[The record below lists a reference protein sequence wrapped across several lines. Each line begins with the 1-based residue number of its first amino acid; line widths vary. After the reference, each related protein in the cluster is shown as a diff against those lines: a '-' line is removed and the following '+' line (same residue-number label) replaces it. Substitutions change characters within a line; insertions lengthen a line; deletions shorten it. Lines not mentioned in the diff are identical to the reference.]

1 MIGPRALLL
10 EELSRLKAQS
20 RRIRRE
26 ASIWEADQ
34 YDGRS
39 DCEKLKACNSC
50 FPLQL
55 DHYKLTSAFLVV
67 RRTHQ
72 SMCCCIPVGG
82 VFGAV
87 RQTQNSMDLSQ
98 IKDIDTSTVETGA
111 LCWAKGAR
119 SPSPARLSVPT
130 AGFKHIIPL
139 HLIAC
144 SLAQGTMRCTC
155 RRRGLT
161 RTTTRCCGCRCGR
174 GTRSCRPS
182 AMRWRRTRCRCAQ
195 IASPRATAPKKAA
208 ECPAADLLLFFF
220 AQAMVRL

>member
-39 DCEKLKACNSC
+39 DCEKFKACNSC

-119 SPSPARLSVPT
+119 LPTPARLSVPT
-130 AGFKHIIPL
+130 AGFKLRPN
-139 HLIAC
+139 
-144 SLAQGTMRCTC
+144 GTSSCCIYLSDVAARL
-155 RRRGLT
+155 RRAR
-161 RTTTRCCGCRCGR
+161 
-174 GTRSCRPS
+174 
-182 AMRWRRTRCRCAQ
+182 
-195 IASPRATAPKKAA
+195 
-208 ECPAADLLLFFF
+208 
-220 AQAMVRL
+220 